1 VPRTKTIEDE
11 ELLAIAR
18 DVLRKRGHT
27 ATIRDVAKAAKV
39 SPGVLYQ
46 RFQDKDELFLAA
58 LGANVPLVAM
68 EGMGE
73 EDPKAFLEA
82 FAAKVKDHLTV
93 VMPSILLLS
102 THPRYSKTLMG
113 ELHRYNRAPEIA
125 AMLVLRLKHWQKLGK
140 ADVANP
146 GAFAAVF
153 IHTLHSMVLR
163 EFFSGESKPRTA
175 PHEMR
180 AVVEAWWHGMHPR

>member
-1 VPRTKTIEDE
+1 MARTKTIEDD

-18 DVLRKRGHT
+18 KVLAKKGHT
-27 ATIRDVAKAAKV
+27 ATIRDVAKAAKI

-46 RFQDKDELFLAA
+46 RFRNKDDLFLTA
-58 LGANVPLVAM
+58 LGNTVPLVAM
-68 EGMGE
+68 DDMGD
-73 EDPKAFLEA
+73 EDPKAFLEV

-113 ELHRYNRAPEIA
+113 ELHRFNRAPEIA
-125 AMLVLRLKHWQKLGK
+125 AMLVLRLNHWQKLGK
-140 ADVANP
+140 ASVPNP

-163 EFFSGESKPRTA
+163 EYFAGDAKPHTA

-180 AVVEAWWHGMHPR
+180 LIVQAWWHGLHAR